1 MDMTLILN
9 ALAPELFLAL
19 AGLLGV
25 LLGAIMREK
34 FAPFSCQY
42 GAIVLFVAALLA
54 GLYFDGGKA
63 FGGLVHTTSFANYA
77 KIVSFG
83 LGGVALLMARGF
95 MRRHNTLRFEF
106 SLLIIFA
113 SLGMG
118 ITLSASNLM
127 TLYMG
132 IETLS
137 LSSYVL
143 AAFHRDSTR
152 SAEAGLKYFVLG
164 ALASGLLLYGGS
176 LVYGFTGSTDYAE
189 IARVAGSGDLS
200 IGLTFGMVLMISGL
214 AFKISAAP
222 MHVWTP
228 DVYEGAPT
236 PVVAFFA
243 SAPKMAG
250 VVMVAIVLFGAFG
263 TIIKDWSPIIAIIAA
278 ASMLI
283 GAFGALAQD
292 NIKRLL
298 AYSSI
303 ANIGY
308 ALIALAVGPEI
319 GASALL
325 LFMTLYTVT
334 SLGLFAGVLTMRR
347 GGGMV
352 EDVNELSGLNKTNPI
367 LTLCLT
373 LLIFSIAGLPP
384 LAGFWPK
391 LAILEAALA
400 GGYLWLAIAL
410 VISSVIAA
418 GYYLRLIYI
427 MWFRDPLI
435 AFEPV
440 DLSVRLVVLL
450 TSVATLVFLVFIG
463 QLDDAANV
471 AANGL
476 LP

>member
-1 MDMTLILN
+1 
-9 ALAPELFLAL
+9 
-19 AGLLGV
+19 
-25 LLGAIMREK
+25 
-34 FAPFSCQY
+34 
-42 GAIVLFVAALLA
+42 
-54 GLYFDGGKA
+54 
-63 FGGLVHTTSFANYA
+63 
-77 KIVSFG
+77 
-83 LGGVALLMARGF
+83 
-95 MRRHNTLRFEF
+95 
-106 SLLIIFA
+106 
-113 SLGMG
+113 
-118 ITLSASNLM
+118 
-127 TLYMG
+127 
-132 IETLS
+132 
-137 LSSYVL
+137 
-143 AAFHRDSTR
+143 
-152 SAEAGLKYFVLG
+152 VLG

-189 IARVAGSGDLS
+189 IARIAGNGDLQ
-200 IGLTFGMVLMISGL
+200 IGLIFGMVLMISGL

-236 PVVAFFA
+236 PVVALFA

-250 VVMVAIVLFGAFG
+250 IVMFAIVLFGAFG
-263 TIIKDWSPIIAIIAA
+263 SIIDDWSPIIAIIAA

-308 ALIALAVGPEI
+308 ALIAVAVGPEL
-319 GASALL
+319 GGSTLL
-325 LFMTLYTVT
+325 LFMTLYTLT

-347 GGGMV
+347 SGGMV
-352 EDVNELSGLNKTNPI
+352 EDVNELSGLSKTNPV

-391 LAILEAALA
+391 LAILQAAME
-400 GGYLWLAIAL
+400 GGYLWLAVVL

-427 MWFRDPLI
+427 MWFREALAP
-435 AFEPV
+435 FERV
-440 DLSVRLVVLL
+440 DVSVRLVVIM
-450 TSVATLVFLVFIG
+450 TAVATVVLMVFIG
-463 QLDDAANV
+463 QLERATDIAAS
-471 AANGL
+471 GL
-476 LP
+476 LS

>member
-9 ALAPELFLAL
+9 AVAPEAFLAF

-25 LLGAIMREK
+25 TLGAIFREK
-34 FAPFSCQY
+34 FS
-42 GAIVLFVAALLA
+42 GASYLFGAVTLFVAAGLA
-54 GLYFDGGKA
+54 GLYYEGGEA
-63 FGGLVHTTSFANYA
+63 FNGLVKTTSFANYA
-77 KIVSFG
+77 KIVSFV
-83 LGGVALLMARGF
+83 LGGLALLLAQGF
-95 MRRHNTLRFEF
+95 MTRHKTLRYEYA
-106 SLLIIFA
+106 LLFIFA
-113 SLGMG
+113 ALGMG
-118 ITLSASNLM
+118 ITLSAANLM

-143 AAFHRDSTR
+143 AAFHRDNPR

-176 LVYGFTGSTDYAE
+176 LVYGYTGSTDYAE
-189 IARVAGSGDLS
+189 IARIAGTDDVS
-200 IGLTFGMVLMISGL
+200 IGLIFGMVFMISGL

-236 PVVAFFA
+236 PVVAFFS
-243 SAPKMAG
+243 SAPKVAG
-250 VVMVAIVLFGAFG
+250 IVMFAIVLFSAFG
-263 TIIKDWSPIIAIIAA
+263 TLIDDWAPVIAIIAA

-308 ALIALAVGPEI
+308 ALIAIVVGPDI
-319 GASALL
+319 GGAPLL
-325 LFMTLYTVT
+325 LFMTIYGLT

-347 GGGMV
+347 DGGMV
-352 EDVNELSGLNKTNPI
+352 EDINELSGLIKTNTP
-367 LTLCLT
+367 LALCLT

-384 LAGFWPK
+384 LVGFLPK
-391 LAILEAALA
+391 LEILLAANA
-400 GGYLWLAIAL
+400 GGYVWLSIIL
-410 VISSVIAA
+410 VLSSVIAA
-418 GYYLRLIYI
+418 GYYLRIIYV
-427 MWFRDPLI
+427 MWFR
-435 AFEPV
+435 EPV
-440 DLSVRLVVLL
+440 AAFLKIDLPVKIIVVGTAAATIILL
-450 TSVATLVFLVFIG
+450 IFIG
-463 QLDDAANV
+463 QLDRAVDV
-471 AANGL
+471 AASGL
-476 LP
+476 LS

>member
-9 ALAPELFLAL
+9 AMAPEVLLVA
-19 AGLLGV
+19 AGLIGV
-25 LLGAIMREK
+25 TLGAIFREK
-34 FAPFSCQY
+34 FATVSY
-42 GAIVLFVAALLA
+42 LLGAVTLFGAAGLAAL
-54 GLYFDGGKA
+54 YFEGGEA
-63 FGGLVHTTSFANYA
+63 FGGLVKTTSFANYA
-77 KIVSFG
+77 KVVSFT
-83 LGGVALLMARGF
+83 LGGMALLLARGF
-95 MRRHNTLRFEF
+95 MARHKTLRFEY
-106 SLLIIFA
+106 SLLFIFA
-113 SLGMG
+113 ALGMG
-118 ITLSASNLM
+118 ITLSAANLM

-143 AAFHRDSTR
+143 AAFHRDSVR

-164 ALASGLLLYGGS
+164 ALASGLLLYGAS

-189 IARVAGSGDLS
+189 IARFAGGEGLS
-200 IGLTFGMVLMISGL
+200 VGLTFGMVLMISGL

-243 SAPKMAG
+243 SAPKVAG
-250 VVMVAIVLFGAFG
+250 IVMFSVVLFGAFG
-263 TIIKDWSPIIAIIAA
+263 TLIDDWSPVIAIIAA

-308 ALIALAVGPEI
+308 ALIAVAVGPEL
-319 GASALL
+319 GASPLL
-325 LFMTLYTVT
+325 LFMTIYGLS

-347 GGGMV
+347 DGGMV
-352 EDVNELSGLNKTNPI
+352 EDINELSGLIKTNPV
-367 LTLCLT
+367 LALSLS
-373 LLIFSIAGLPP
+373 LLIISIAGLPP
-384 LAGFWPK
+384 LVGFLPK
-391 LAILEAALA
+391 LAILEAAWA
-400 GGYLWLAIAL
+400 GGYLWLAIVL
-410 VISSVIAA
+410 VLSSVIAA

-427 MWFRDPLI
+427 MWFKEAGAPFLST
-435 AFEPV
+435 
-440 DLSVRLVVLL
+440 DLSVKVIVGAAAASTIVLL
-450 TSVATLVFLVFIG
+450 IFIG
-463 QLDDAANV
+463 QIDQASELAASGV
-471 AANGL
+471 IQ
-476 LP
+476 

>member
-1 MDMTLILN
+1 MDMTTILI
-9 ALAPELFLAL
+9 AIAPELFLAL
-19 AGLLGV
+19 AGLTGV
-25 LLGAIMREK
+25 LLGAIFREK
-34 FAPFSCQY
+34 FAGLSYQ
-42 GAIVLFVAALLA
+42 LA
-54 GLYFDGGKA
+54 GLVLFGAAILAGFHHEGGEA
-63 FGGLVHTTSFANYA
+63 FNGLVKTTSFANYA
-77 KIVSFG
+77 KIVSFVLAG
-83 LGGVALLMARGF
+83 ASLFMARGF
-95 MRRHNTLRFEF
+95 MQRHNTLRFEF
-106 SLLIIFA
+106 ALLTIFA
-113 SLGMG
+113 ALGMG
-118 ITLSASNLM
+118 IILSASNLM

-143 AAFHRDSTR
+143 AAFHRDSAR
-152 SAEAGLKYFVLG
+152 SSEAGLKYFVLG

-189 IARVAGSGDLS
+189 IARVAGAADLQ
-200 IGLTFGMVLMISGL
+200 IGLIFGMVLMISGL

-250 VVMVAIVLFGAFG
+250 MVMFAIVLFGAFG
-263 TIIKDWSPIIAIIAA
+263 TIIEDWAPIVAIIAA

-303 ANIGY
+303 ANVGY
-308 ALIALAVGPEI
+308 ALIAVAVGPEI
-319 GASALL
+319 GASSLL
-325 LFMTLYTVT
+325 LFMTLYTLT

-347 GGGMV
+347 SGGMV
-352 EDVNELSGLNKTNPI
+352 ENVNELSGLIKTNPV
-367 LTLCLT
+367 LTMCLT
-373 LLIFSIAGLPP
+373 LLILSIAGLPP

-391 LAILEAALA
+391 LAILEAAVA
-400 GGYLWLAIAL
+400 GGYMWLAIIL
-410 VISSVIAA
+410 VLSSVIAA

-427 MWFRDPLI
+427 MWFRDPV
-435 AFEPV
+435 APFEAIDLPV
-440 DLSVRLVVLL
+440 KITVGVMAGATIVL
-450 TSVATLVFLVFIG
+450 LVFIG
-463 QLDDAANV
+463 QVDRAADI
-471 AANGL
+471 AAAGL
-476 LP
+476 LS